1 MSLMNKESYANF
13 DLNPNKTFNE
23 NFKEPNNNLIASIS
37 RFENKSPQFRK
48 KFVKKIILDN
58 IKSSEIIEPSQLFEN
73 PKIAKKKKKKHR
85 SVVATSIRKPEKED
99 NFKVLKMEL
108 NKNHNKVKD
117 ILFNLSKCQKEA
129 EFTRKNFYRDE
140 FVAKKLRKQKYDNDD
155 EEYEES
161 ELIN

>member
-1 MSLMNKESYANF
+1 
-13 DLNPNKTFNE
+13 
-23 NFKEPNNNLIASIS
+23 
-37 RFENKSPQFRK
+37 
-48 KFVKKIILDN
+48 
-58 IKSSEIIEPSQLFEN
+58 
-73 PKIAKKKKKKHR
+73 
-85 SVVATSIRKPEKED
+85 
-99 NFKVLKMEL
+99 MEL